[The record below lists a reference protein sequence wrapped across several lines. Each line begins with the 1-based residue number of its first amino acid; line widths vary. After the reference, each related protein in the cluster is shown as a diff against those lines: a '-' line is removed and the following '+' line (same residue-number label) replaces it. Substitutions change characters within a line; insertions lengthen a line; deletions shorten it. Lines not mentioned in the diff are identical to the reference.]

1 MNLSDLKQAF
11 KPLIEISHKEK
22 EIEVHG
28 IKITLR
34 TITPSEENE
43 IQKSLPSLEEEG
55 STPLEF
61 VDSFRKEALSRSI
74 IKVQDLDL
82 RNLEYVETGE
92 KLENG
97 VPVKVKK
104 EDAVMSMLEEW
115 SRPLI
120 AFVFQSFSELLEEL
134 EKDLEG
140 TVQPNNKILEAEKEI
155 LESRVSEMEKVIELN
170 SYDDRTK
177 EIMQGIS
184 DVEDSSLTNALKEVG
199 S

>member
-11 KPLIEISHKEK
+11 KPLVEISHKEK

-43 IQKSLPSLEEEG
+43 IQKSLPSLEDDD

-61 VDSFRKEALSRSI
+61 VDSFRKQALARSI
-74 IKVQDLDL
+74 VKVQDLDL
-82 RNLEYVETGE
+82 RNQEYVETGE
-92 KLENG
+92 KLKNG

-104 EDAVMSMLEEW
+104 EEAVLSMLEEW

-134 EKDLEG
+134 EKDLEDKVD
-140 TVQPNNKILEAEKEI
+140 TNQEILEAEKEI
-155 LESRVSEMEKVIELN
+155 LENRLSEMNKSLELN

-177 EIMQGIS
+177 EVIKGIS

>member
-11 KPLIEISHKEK
+11 KPLVEISHKEK

-43 IQKSLPSLEEEG
+43 IQKSLPSLEDDD

-61 VDSFRKEALSRSI
+61 VDSFRKQALARSI
-74 IKVQDLDL
+74 VKVQDLDL
-82 RNLEYVETGE
+82 RNQEYVETGE
-92 KLENG
+92 KLKNG

-104 EDAVMSMLEEW
+104 EEAVLSMLEEW

-134 EKDLEG
+134 EKDLEDRVD
-140 TVQPNNKILEAEKEI
+140 TNQEILEAEKEI
-155 LESRVSEMEKVIELN
+155 LENRLSEMNKSLELN

-177 EIMQGIS
+177 EVIKGIS